1 MLSLKC
7 KISIIWLVE
16 TLCIFLMFLI
26 TTVQMSMGCEMQES
40 KAGYTEHWNLY

>member
-1 MLSLKC
+1 
-7 KISIIWLVE
+7 
-16 TLCIFLMFLI
+16 MFLI